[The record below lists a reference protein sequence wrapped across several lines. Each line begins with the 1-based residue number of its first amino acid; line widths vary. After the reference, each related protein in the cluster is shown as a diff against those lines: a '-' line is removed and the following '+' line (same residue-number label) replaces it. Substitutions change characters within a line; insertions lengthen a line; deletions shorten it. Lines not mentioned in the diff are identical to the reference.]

1 MRAAIL
7 EDDDVI
13 MLTNVQIGNNR
24 RMIEREFLFGG
35 KKNLMRTTPTLKP
48 VMLEEY

>member
-35 KKNLMRTTPTLKP
+35 KTLMRSTPTPKL
-48 VMLEEY
+48 VMLEDY